1 MMYENKMA
9 VAILANGRVLRE
21 VKDTVYMPFGQDYV
35 IRFKNMNSLR
45 AMVRVSVDGQDAT
58 EGTSLIVPANGTVD
72 LERFLKA
79 DNLEQGHKFKFIERT
94 AKIED
99 GPRGIKV
106 EDGLIR
112 VEFEFEKQHAKIED
126 VYLRKTY
133 IYDTWHGSPTRTW
146 HPTFGDVW
154 CSTGAVAK
162 GAIATGADG
171 VQLSNTAAGSFAD
184 VQSTSALRS
193 FGGAGGSAASMS
205 TLSSNAVQQ
214 DTASAK
220 VEFMNASNS
229 TGVNQSFVPDQALA
243 GITVPG
249 AISEQK
255 FKTGAWFAVDGQK
268 HVMVLRLMGTY
279 GDAPV
284 EEPVTVKTKIECPT
298 CGTKSQPGVKF
309 CGECGT
315 SLVTL

>member
-1 MMYENKMA
+1 MYQEKMA

-35 IRFKNMNSLR
+35 IRFKNMNALR
-45 AMVRVSVDGQDAT
+45 ALVRVSVDGQDAT
-58 EGTSLIVPANGTVD
+58 EGTSLIVPPNSTVD

-79 DNLEQGHKFKFIERT
+79 SNLEQGHKFKFIERT

-126 VYLRKTY
+126 VYTRTHY
-133 IYDTWHGSPTRTW
+133 INDYWRTPIRGPFYGSPAY
-146 HPTFGDVW
+146 GDVW
-154 CSTGAVAK
+154 CSTGDVAK
-162 GAIATGADG
+162 GSTDG
-171 VQLSNTAAGSFAD
+171 VQYSNTANASFSDAPTK
-184 VQSTSALRS
+184 SSKSALRS
-193 FGGAGGSAASMS
+193 YGGAGGSAASTS
-205 TLSSNAVQQ
+205 AQQ
-214 DTASAK
+214 DAASAK
-220 VEFMNASNS
+220 VEFMNALNAAN
-229 TGVNQSFVPDQALA
+229 VQQDLV

-255 FKTGAWFAVDGQK
+255 FKTGAWFATDGQK
-268 HVMVLRLMGTY
+268 HVMVLKLMGTY
-279 GDAPV
+279 GDEPV
-284 EEPVTVKTKIECPT
+284 AKPVTVKTKIECPT
-298 CGTKSQPGVKF
+298 CGTKNAVGVKF

-315 SLVTL
+315 GLTIL

>member
-1 MMYENKMA
+1 MA

-21 VKDTVYMPFGQDYV
+21 VKDTVYLPYNCEFT

-45 AMVRVSVDGQDAT
+45 ALVRVSVDGQDAT

-79 DNLEQGHKFKFIERT
+79 GNLTEGHRFKFIERT

-112 VEFEFEKQHAKIED
+112 VEFEFERQPAKIENIYKNYD
-126 VYLRKTY
+126 TDYKPRP
-133 IYDTWHGSPTRTW
+133 IYDPWRGSARPY
-146 HPTFGDVW
+146 GDLW
-154 CSTGAVAK
+154 CS
-162 GAIATGADG
+162 
-171 VQLSNTAAGSFAD
+171 
-184 VQSTSALRS
+184 
-193 FGGAGGSAASMS
+193 SAASLGDLCDTQMASAQGASSVPTKFSKSFRSIGS
-205 TLSSNAVQQ
+205 TT
-214 DTASAK
+214 TASAS
-220 VEFMNASNS
+220 VPADA
-229 TGVNQSFVPDQALA
+229 GV

-249 AISEQK
+249 SVSDQS
-255 FKTGAWFAVDGQK
+255 FKVGAWFPTDGQK
-268 HVMVLRLMGTY
+268 HAMVLKLMGTY
-279 GDAPV
+279 GEVTV

-298 CGTKSQPGVKF
+298 CGTKNAVGARF
-309 CGECGT
+309 CSDCGT

>member
-45 AMVRVSVDGQDAT
+45 ALVRVSVDGQDAT

-79 DNLEQGHKFKFIERT
+79 SNLEQGHKFKFIERT

-126 VYLRKTY
+126 VYTRQHFINDY
-133 IYDTWHGSPTRTW
+133 WHRPIYRSTPIY
-146 HPTFGDVW
+146 GDVW
-154 CSTGAVAK
+154 CSTELKSVA
-162 GAIATGADG
+162 G
-171 VQLSNTAAGSFAD
+171 TAA
-184 VQSTSALRS
+184 
-193 FGGAGGSAASMS
+193 
-205 TLSSNAVQQ
+205 TLSSNSS
-214 DTASAK
+214 TASLSSEASGTATTQQATFNMANMK
-220 VEFMNASNS
+220 AMAASVSPEAQATVNNA
-229 TGVNQSFVPDQALA
+229 FVPDQALV

-255 FKTGAWFAVDGQK
+255 FTTGAWFAVDGQK
-268 HVMVLRLMGTY
+268 HVMILKLMGTY
-279 GDAPV
+279 GDVAV